1 MNAEE
6 EPGASYFPTHSC
18 RNDDKIIYSEDG
30 TMGYSN
36 RSSEYNDTDQS
47 ILILESTTSASIS
60 STTDGRI
67 SRKMDPV
74 STPKPTICDIDSQI
88 PESTENLSMLLSPEA
103 LFSQVVSV
111 NTRGKNNSV
120 SPSERSGC
128 PAEESSRPSEGL
140 GHPLEGSGCPAEGS
154 SCPSEGLG
162 YPAEESGRPLEGR
175 ECSERF
181 LNIVIVDDLQLSR
194 IFFKAGALVYLLFLI
209 RVLQKIYVMFRSQP
223 LAVAI
228 GNLIF
233 SILLFIL
240 IQYHPPKQVKLE
252 KKSMIPQIAVDA
264 IIFIGA
270 FTCVSFVLQMILIIA
285 ELVAY

>member
-1 MNAEE
+1 
-6 EPGASYFPTHSC
+6 
-18 RNDDKIIYSEDG
+18 
-30 TMGYSN
+30 
-36 RSSEYNDTDQS
+36 
-47 ILILESTTSASIS
+47 
-60 STTDGRI
+60 
-67 SRKMDPV
+67 DPV

-111 NTRGKNNSV
+111 DTRGKNNSV

-154 SCPSEGLG
+154 GCPAEGSSCPSEGLG
-162 YPAEESGRPLEGR
+162 CPAEESGRPSEGR

-252 KKSMIPQIAVDA
+252 KK
-264 IIFIGA
+264 
-270 FTCVSFVLQMILIIA
+270 MILIIA
-285 ELVAY
+285 ELVA